1 MRKSVR
7 STILQTPM
15 AVEDSRHTEGLPHA
29 REEAE
34 VETDADAKVERDAH
48 TDAKVETDA
57 DAKVERDA
65 HTDAKVETDADA
77 KVETDADAKVEKD
90 AKIMVSTRNANF
102 PGLQSSLAITSSRT
116 PFSSMDNHATENSMV
131 MVETRCLPY
140 PIC

>member
-48 TDAKVETDA
+48 TDAKVDTEAETDA
-57 DAKVERDA
+57 EAE
-65 HTDAKVETDADA
+65 ETPLEQ
-77 KVETDADAKVEKD
+77 KRTL
-90 AKIMVSTRNANF
+90 SGLNALF
-102 PGLQSSLAITSSRT
+102 SISLSGKRSRAA
-116 PFSSMDNHATENSMV
+116 SQD
-131 MVETRCLPY
+131 
-140 PIC
+140 